1 MIIIEVLNEDWEGDG
16 MTLKKKYNAEQ
27 IQVLEGL
34 EAVRKR
40 PGMYIG
46 STGTKGLHHL
56 VWEAVDNSIDEFL
69 AGYGEEIEI
78 KIKEDNIISVKDEGR
93 GIPVD
98 IHPKKD
104 LPAAQLVLT
113 TLHAGGKFG
122 DGGYQVSGGLHG
134 VGISVVN
141 ALSEWVKLE
150 IKRDKYTY
158 TQKYERGVPVTE
170 FEKGKRTTKTGTKIE
185 FKPDPEIFDTLVFKF
200 ETLANRLQE
209 SAFLNKGLKIILIDE
224 RPDLENEVTY
234 QYDGGLEA
242 FIEYLNRDRDVLDKN
257 IVYLEEEV
265 DDTYIEV
272 AIQYNKSYN
281 DRIYTFANNI
291 NTHDGGY
298 HLTGFKAA
306 LTKSFNNYAKENNL
320 LKKKDPKLSG
330 RDIREGLTAVVNV
343 KLTEPQF
350 EGQTKT
356 KLGNSE
362 IRSKVESTVYEYL
375 SYYLDRNTDFAKK
388 VINKALEAVRA
399 RNAAKKAKEL
409 TRRKGVL
416 SSNSLP
422 GKLSDCSS
430 RKSDKTEVYL
440 VEGDSA
446 GGSAKQGRNRKFQ
459 AILPLKGKIMN
470 VERARLNKIISNTE
484 IASIITALGTGIGE
498 EFNLDKLRYDKVIIM
513 TDADVDGAH
522 ICTLILTLFYRY
534 MPELISEGHVYIA
547 QPPLYKVTYKK
558 DEKYLYSDKQLQ
570 EYLADLDRSKVSI
583 QRYKGLGEMN
593 PRQLWKT
600 TMDPENRKLQQV
612 EVDDER
618 EADDIFTRLMGS
630 KARLRREFIMGN
642 ADLANNL
649 DI

>member
-1 MIIIEVLNEDWEGDG
+1 MTVQTEVN
-16 MTLKKKYNAEQ
+16 YNAEQ

-46 STGTKGLHHL
+46 STGIKGLHHL
-56 VWEAVDNSIDEFL
+56 VWEVVDNSIDEFL
-69 AGYGEEIEI
+69 AGHGQEIEV
-78 KIKEDNIISVKDEGR
+78 KIKEGNTIAVQDYGR

-98 IHPKKD
+98 VHPKKG

-122 DGGYQVSGGLHG
+122 NGGYQVSGGLHG

-141 ALSEWVKLE
+141 ALSKWLKLE
-150 IKRDKYTY
+150 IYRDGYTY
-158 TQKYERGVPVTE
+158 TQKYERGKPVTE

-185 FKPDPEIFDTLVFKF
+185 FKPDPEIFDVLEFKF
-200 ETLANRLQE
+200 DTLANRFQE
-209 SAFLNKGLKIILIDE
+209 SAFLNKGLKIVLIDE
-224 RPDLENEVTY
+224 REGLEDAVTY

-242 FIEYLNRDRDVLDKN
+242 FIEFLNKDRDLLHKD

-265 DDTYIEV
+265 DDTYVEV

-281 DRIYTFANNI
+281 ERIYTFANNI

-298 HLTGFKAA
+298 HLTGFKTA
-306 LTKSFNNYAKENNL
+306 LTKVFNNYAKENNL
-320 LKKKDPKLSG
+320 LNKKDPKLSG

-343 KLTEPQF
+343 KLKEPQF

-362 IRSKVESTVYEYL
+362 IRSIVESTVYEYL
-375 SYYLDRNTDFAKK
+375 SYYLDRNSEIAKK
-388 VINKALEAVRA
+388 VVNKALEAVRA
-399 RNAAKKAKEL
+399 RRAAKKAKEL
-409 TRRKGVL
+409 TRRKGAL
-416 SSNSLP
+416 SSSSLP

-430 RKSDKTEVYL
+430 RKKEESEIYL

-470 VERARLNKIISNTE
+470 VERARLNKIISNKE
-484 IASIITALGTGIGE
+484 IVTIITALGTGIGE
-498 EFNLDKLRYDKVIIM
+498 EFDISKLRYDKIIIM

-534 MPELISEGHVYIA
+534 MPELIANGHVYIA
-547 QPPLYKVTYKK
+547 QPPLYKVTYKG
-558 DEKYLYSDKQLQ
+558 DEKYLYTEHQLQ
-570 EYLADLDRSKVSI
+570 NYIADLDRDKVQI

-593 PRQLWKT
+593 PRQLWNT
-600 TMDPENRKLQQV
+600 TMNPENRKLQQV
-612 EVDDER
+612 KIEDER

-630 KARLRREFIMGN
+630 KARLRREFIMTN
-642 ADLANNL
+642 ADLANDVEL

>member
-1 MIIIEVLNEDWEGDG
+1 MTVQTEVN
-16 MTLKKKYNAEQ
+16 YNAEQ

-46 STGTKGLHHL
+46 STGIKGLHHL
-56 VWEAVDNSIDEFL
+56 VWEVVDNSIDEFL
-69 AGYGEEIEI
+69 AGHGQEIEV
-78 KIKEDNIISVKDEGR
+78 KIKEGNTIAVQDYGR

-98 IHPKKD
+98 LHPKKG

-122 DGGYQVSGGLHG
+122 NGGYQVSGGLHG

-141 ALSEWVKLE
+141 ALSKWLKLE
-150 IKRDKYTY
+150 IYRDGYTY
-158 TQKYERGVPVTE
+158 TQKYERGKPVTE

-185 FKPDPEIFDTLVFKF
+185 FKPDPEIFDVLEFKF
-200 ETLANRLQE
+200 DTLANRFQE
-209 SAFLNKGLKIILIDE
+209 SAFLNKGLKIVLIDE
-224 RPDLENEVTY
+224 REGLEDAVTY

-242 FIEYLNRDRDVLDKN
+242 FIEFLNKDRDLLHKD

-265 DDTYIEV
+265 DDTYVEV

-281 DRIYTFANNI
+281 ERIYTFANNI

-298 HLTGFKAA
+298 HLTGFKTA
-306 LTKSFNNYAKENNL
+306 LTKVFNNYAKENNL
-320 LKKKDPKLSG
+320 LNKKDPKLSG

-343 KLTEPQF
+343 KLKEPQF

-362 IRSKVESTVYEYL
+362 IRSIVESTVYEYL
-375 SYYLDRNTDFAKK
+375 SYYLDRNSEIAKK
-388 VINKALEAVRA
+388 VVNKALEAVRA
-399 RNAAKKAKEL
+399 RRAAKKAKEL
-409 TRRKGVL
+409 TRRKGAL
-416 SSNSLP
+416 SSSSLP

-430 RKSDKTEVYL
+430 RKKEESEIYL

-470 VERARLNKIISNTE
+470 VERARLNKIISNKE
-484 IASIITALGTGIGE
+484 IVTIITALGTGIGE
-498 EFNLDKLRYDKVIIM
+498 EFDISKLRYDKIIIM

-534 MPELISEGHVYIA
+534 MPELIANGHVYIA
-547 QPPLYKVTYKK
+547 QPPLYKVTYKG
-558 DEKYLYSDKQLQ
+558 DEKYLYTEHQLQ
-570 EYLADLDRSKVSI
+570 NYIADLDRDKVQI

-593 PRQLWKT
+593 PRQLWNT
-600 TMDPENRKLQQV
+600 TMNPENRKLQQV
-612 EVDDER
+612 KIEDER

-630 KARLRREFIMGN
+630 KARLRREFIMTN
-642 ADLANNL
+642 ADLANDVEL

>member
-1 MIIIEVLNEDWEGDG
+1 MAVNSQ
-16 MTLKKKYNAEQ
+16 YNAEQ

-56 VWEAVDNSIDEFL
+56 VWEIVDNSIDEFL
-69 AGYGEEIEI
+69 AGHGTKIDIIIGTGETITVR
-78 KIKEDNIISVKDEGR
+78 DYGR

-98 IHPKKD
+98 IHPKKG

-113 TLHAGGKFG
+113 TLHAGGKF
-122 DGGYQVSGGLHG
+122 DGAGYKVSGGLHG
-134 VGISVVN
+134 VGVSVVN
-141 ALSEWVKLE
+141 ALSEWLE
-150 IKRDKYTY
+150 LEVYRDGHVYR
-158 TQKYERGVPVTE
+158 QRYERGIPVTE
-170 FEKGKRTTKTGTKIE
+170 FEKGERTKETGTQIT
-185 FKPDPEIFDTLVFKF
+185 FKPDEEIFDELNFKF
-200 ETLANRLQE
+200 ETLSTRLQE
-209 SAFLNKGLKIILIDE
+209 SAFLNKNLEILLADKRRAE
-224 RPDLENEVTY
+224 DKQETFCY
-234 QYDGGLEA
+234 SGGLEE
-242 FIEYLNRDRDVLDKN
+242 FVKYLNESQDALTED
-257 IVYLEEEV
+257 IVYIEEEL
-265 DDTYIEV
+265 DDTYVEV
-272 AIQYNKSYN
+272 AFQYNKSYN
-281 DRIYTFANNI
+281 ERIYTFANNI

-306 LTKSFNNYAKENNL
+306 ITKAFNNYAKDNNL
-320 LKKKDPKLSG
+320 LKKNDPALSG
-330 RDIREGLTAVVNV
+330 RDLREGLTAVVSV

-362 IRSKVESTVYEYL
+362 IRSTVEKAVYEYL
-375 SYYLDRNTDFAKK
+375 RYYLDVNPSMAKS
-388 VINKALEAVRA
+388 VVEKALEAVRA
-399 RNAAKKAKEL
+399 RKAAKKAREL

-416 SSNSLP
+416 NNNSLP

-430 RKSDKTEVYL
+430 RKPEECELYL

-470 VERARLNKIISNTE
+470 VERARLTKILKSNE
-484 IASIITALGTGIGE
+484 IATIVTALGAGIGE
-498 EFNLDKLRYDKVIIM
+498 EFDLSKLRYHKIIIM

-534 MPELISEGHVYIA
+534 MPELIEAGHVYIA
-547 QPPLYKVTYKK
+547 QPPLYKVTYGKK
-558 DEKYLYSDKQLQ
+558 EKYLYTDKQL
-570 EYLADLDRSKVSI
+570 ERYMADKDRTKVSI

-593 PRQLWKT
+593 PAQLWST
-600 TMDPENRKLQQV
+600 TMNPENRKLQKV
-612 EVDDER
+612 EIEDEIM
-618 EADDIFTRLMGS
+618 ADDIFNRLMGS
-630 KARLRREFIMGN
+630 KARLRREFIMKN
-642 ADLANNL
+642 ADLADNI